1 MFDRRCRICF
11 AAEECIRNGYGQH
24 MRIFNTVI
32 PRGVKASEAPA
43 SGQSILT
50 YAPKSRVASAYKQL
64 CEEVIVHD

>member
-1 MFDRRCRICF
+1 
-11 AAEECIRNGYGQH
+11 